1 MKNSKEQPDVK
12 LLLQMID
19 CIQNLI
25 KIIEENILYSIKPDS
40 IINKNV
46 YLIEIYEA
54 LWFLV
59 KSVVHHVRA
68 VIYIAKGSINSENP
82 SLVNSALVIT
92 RVVLETG
99 AKIYWLSESSDDIS
113 TLLTK
118 YKKLLS
124 KDKENFKNYDKEY
137 NGFEES
143 QKKEIDKNMNILD
156 QKIIELDKAIESM
169 KDPTKKHRLAP
180 KQSKFP
186 PDATYLIQKFDT
198 FLNKKY
204 SNGHNDILL
213 YYMSISKIV
222 HGMSPVIYT
231 LKYESKKPA
240 SDWDTVFRICFAML
254 IECSEILFN
263 IFSVSS
269 DEFHAKLH
277 PIKSNFFSASEK
289 IEKL

>member
-1 MKNSKEQPDVK
+1 MKNLKEQPDVK

-40 IINKNV
+40 IIHKNV

-54 LWFLV
+54 FWFLV
-59 KSVVHHVRA
+59 ESVVHHVRA

-92 RVVLETG
+92 RVVLETS
-99 AKIYWLSESSDDIS
+99 AKIYWLSESSDDTS
-113 TLLTK
+113 ELLTN
-118 YKKLLS
+118 YKKLLNN
-124 KDKENFKNYDKEY
+124 DKENFTKYDEKY

-143 QKKEIDKNMNILD
+143 QKKEIEKNKNISD
-156 QKIIELDKAIESM
+156 QKIIELDKVIEST
-169 KDPTKKHRLAP
+169 KDPRKKHKLAP
-180 KQSKFP
+180 KTRFP
-186 PDATYLIQKFDT
+186 PDATELIKGFDT

-204 SNGHNDILL
+204 SNEHNDILL
-213 YYMSISKIV
+213 YYRSISKII
-222 HGMSPVIYT
+222 HGMNPVIYT
-231 LKYESKKPA
+231 LENESKKPA

-254 IECSEILFN
+254 MECSEILFSML
-263 IFSVSS
+263 SVSS
-269 DEFHAKLH
+269 DDFHAKLH
-277 PIKSNFFSASEK
+277 PIKSNFSTASEK